1 LDAPVIFLKE
11 EVNKM
16 AISVATNV
24 GSLNAQ
30 RNLNRTQE
38 GLSRNLSRLSSGLR
52 INQASDD
59 AAGLAISEKLK
70 GQIRSL
76 AQAQRNSNDA
86 VSLLQTAE
94 GAMNET
100 SGLVIRMREL
110 AVQSAN
116 DTVGSTERAFL
127 NNELTELRKEVDRIA
142 EVTEFNGTK
151 LIDGAATS
159 LTFQVGI
166 NNSTNDRITV
176 GINDMHAAAL
186 GTSTAASLGAV
197 DISTITGAQNA
208 LSVLDDAIT
217 DISAGRAEIGAVQ
230 NRMYASIQSL
240 ATAQENLAA
249 ANSRIRDADIAQE
262 SANLTKNSILMQ
274 AGVSVLAQA
283 NQQPALALSLL
294 G

>member
-1 LDAPVIFLKE
+1 
-11 EVNKM
+11 M

-30 RNLNRTQE
+30 RNLNRTQD

-76 AQAQRNSNDA
+76 AQAQRNANDA

-116 DTVGSTERAFL
+116 DTVGATERAFL
-127 NNELTELRKEVDRIA
+127 NNELGELRKEVDRIA

-151 LIDGAATS
+151 LINGAATS

-166 NNSTNDRITV
+166 NNSTNDRISV
-176 GINDMHAAAL
+176 GINDMHATAL
-186 GTSTAASLGAV
+186 GFGAV
-197 DISTITGAQNA
+197 DISTITGAQTA
-208 LSVLDDAIT
+208 LGTLDGSIT
-217 DISAGRAEIGAVQ
+217 SISAGRAEIGAVQ
-230 NRMYASIQSL
+230 NRMSASIQSL